1 MYYRNDLSSAIQVQ
15 SSFFSHSLIA
25 VFSISTFCKE
35 DSDEIKE
42 LGIQAEK
49 KVFSGEGRMRGW
61 DFESIQKDV
70 KLMVPTD

>member
-1 MYYRNDLSSAIQVQ
+1 MTCHPPYKYSLQ
-15 SSFFSHSLIA
+15 FFSHSLIA